1 MGGEPSRKET
11 SREREVAAISRRLKL
26 MALELDVSVI
36 ALSQLND
43 EGYLRES
50 RAIGHDADIIL
61 NIKTLNELGAV
72 EFNLRKARQGAQKK
86 LTGFFRSEYMTFIP
100 DVVSTE
106 S

>member
-1 MGGEPSRKET
+1 
-11 SREREVAAISRRLKL
+11 
-26 MALELDVSVI
+26 MALELGVSVI

-61 NIKTLNELGAV
+61 NLKALNESGAV
-72 EFNLRKARQGAQKK
+72 ELNLRKARQGAQKK
-86 LTGFFRSEYMTFIP
+86 LTGFFRSEYMTFIA